1 MSRTTFCGTYEYMA
15 PEMALEKSY
24 DYRIDI
30 WALGVLLYELVHGK
44 APFPAESLKVM
55 KEKINKGSYEINNKC
70 SSALK
75 DLIVDLLQ
83 FVPEKRLSIQSIQN
97 HPWVKQCQNLT
108 HNSNGLI
115 EEIIQASQGVKDKK
129 LEPKKH
135 GYQRSMG
142 NMNNY
147 SEVPKNKS
155 NFMETDTY
163 FKMKQNFLGN
173 GGESELE
180 HPKTVEV
187 KKHKRNVTQP
197 YHKLTQGC
205 EDDYDKFNLKKAQM
219 LIGSMKTEA
228 DTPQAA
234 HHEQKQ
240 PSIVPKFK
248 KKCKTQGEED
258 FSRFEAQYS
267 MKKPYDYESPESRK
281 KRAMQ
286 TETGPLI
293 SGYTSHLRNYS
304 SGQLKENDPA
314 NLFSLNREKVK
325 KRPKAQE
332 KGSSKMKRIEEKFL
346 EISAKLMNKERG

>member
-1 MSRTTFCGTYEYMA
+1 
-15 PEMALEKSY
+15 
-24 DYRIDI
+24 
-30 WALGVLLYELVHGK
+30 
-44 APFPAESLKVM
+44 
-55 KEKINKGSYEINNKC
+55 
-70 SSALK
+70 
-75 DLIVDLLQ
+75 
-83 FVPEKRLSIQSIQN
+83 
-97 HPWVKQCQNLT
+97 
-108 HNSNGLI
+108 
-115 EEIIQASQGVKDKK
+115 
-129 LEPKKH
+129 
-135 GYQRSMG
+135 
-142 NMNNY
+142 
-147 SEVPKNKS
+147 
-155 NFMETDTY
+155 
-163 FKMKQNFLGN
+163 
-173 GGESELE
+173 
-180 HPKTVEV
+180 
-187 KKHKRNVTQP
+187 
-197 YHKLTQGC
+197 
-205 EDDYDKFNLKKAQM
+205 
-219 LIGSMKTEA
+219 MKTEA

-346 EISAKLMNKERG
+346 EISAKLMNKERGWTTSVFHDMYDQVINIYTNYHLIINVKLLIDTFRA